1 MAPDTSRKASSSES
15 GWTSGVT
22 DWKIAITSF
31 DTAPYRPCRGGTTV
45 ACGHS
50 LLALDIGMADR
61 TPNARAWYVADSTTL
76 RPESPPTITGLP
88 ASSGRSR
95 ISTLA

>member
-1 MAPDTSRKASSSES
+1 M
-15 GWTSGVT
+15 
-22 DWKIAITSF
+22 
-31 DTAPYRPCRGGTTV
+31 